1 MTPEEQIAKLK
12 DVIGLLI
19 KDDDKGENDAASS
32 AALHDV
38 IAAKARERI
47 NPPTAAEPATTPV
60 VTTEPAEG
68 TTTDETAA

>member
-1 MTPEEQIAKLK
+1 MTPEEQITRLK

-19 KDDDKGENDAASS
+19 KGGDGDDKAADTDKETS

-47 NPPTAAEPATTPV
+47 NPPFATPEEETIDEPI
-60 VTTEPAEG
+60 
-68 TTTDETAA
+68 ETVDT